1 MDYSIE
7 EYLNEVEEMKTKK
20 NFYIEKHKKII
31 DELIITNDFENA
43 FSKLVNFLITIENK
57 DIPYVLKYY
66 DDIMKSREK

>member
-7 EYLNEVEEMKTKK
+7 EYLSEVEEMKTKK
-20 NFYIEKHKKII
+20 NLYIEKNKKII
-31 DELIITNDFENA
+31 DELIASNDFENS
-43 FSKLVNFLITIENK
+43 FSKLVHFLITIENK